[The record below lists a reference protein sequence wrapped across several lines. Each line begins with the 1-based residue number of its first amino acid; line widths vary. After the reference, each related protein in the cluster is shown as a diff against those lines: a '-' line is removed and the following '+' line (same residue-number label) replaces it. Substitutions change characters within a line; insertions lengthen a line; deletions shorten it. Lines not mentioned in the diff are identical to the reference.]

1 MKTITWYEVFQF
13 VDNDPMNGTQ
23 TIGLFDTMDEAERFA
38 DRNGGSYIDQWEGNA
53 DGSGIAK
60 RIF

>member
-23 TIGLFDTMDEAERFA
+23 TIGEFATREEAEKFA
-38 DRNGGSYIDQWEGNA
+38 EQNDGSYVDEWECNA

-60 RIF
+60 RIL